1 MSKNSAKNFYDF
13 IDEYNAIM
21 QVEVCETKE
30 ALTLLRK
37 INKLMAEEQLMQ
49 EQAAQSAYDN
59 EM

>member
-21 QVEVCETKE
+21 QVEVHETEE

>member
-21 QVEVCETKE
+21 QVEVCETEE
-30 ALTLLRK
+30 ALALLRK

>member
-21 QVEVCETKE
+21 QVEVHETKE